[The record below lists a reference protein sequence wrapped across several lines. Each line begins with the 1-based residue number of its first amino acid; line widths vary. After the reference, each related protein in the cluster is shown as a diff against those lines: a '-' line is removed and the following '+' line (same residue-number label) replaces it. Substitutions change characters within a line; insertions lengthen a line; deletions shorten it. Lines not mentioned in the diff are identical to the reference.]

1 MPKLPSLPPIDES
14 DLEETFVRGSG
25 PGGQAINKT
34 NISVSLIHKPTGI
47 RVQCHQ
53 TRSRESN
60 RSLARRILRDK
71 VDLHLHP
78 GSSKIEAKRAKEAAK
93 KAAKDRKRRRK
104 ISEKVV
110 FGELGESA
118 ELAAP
123 SDEKT

>member
-1 MPKLPSLPPIDES
+1 MHY
-14 DLEETFVRGSG
+14 
-25 PGGQAINKT
+25 
-34 NISVSLIHKPTGI
+34 VSGI

-71 VDLHLHP
+71 GELCRKHLIIVSSSSVEDDLSWLAVDLHLHP